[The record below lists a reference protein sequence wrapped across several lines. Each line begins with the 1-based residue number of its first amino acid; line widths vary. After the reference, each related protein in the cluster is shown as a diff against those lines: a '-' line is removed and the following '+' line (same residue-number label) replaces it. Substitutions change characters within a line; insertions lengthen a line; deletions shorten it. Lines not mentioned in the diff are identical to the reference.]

1 MTYQLLQPHKLS
13 WPLSKLR
20 IVSHYVI
27 SLKIHCKVN
36 QIPIFWN
43 TVKNYKKRNMHGLVK
58 IYGYFQSLKLL
69 GFQRPRLSYIYKER
83 IKQLAWPSRKYPVH
97 NLSSILH
104 RLDIDTS
111 RSLILVD
118 MLVSGFKSKLNC
130 SITKFQK
137 FFIVHNAIMQTS
149 TSNLVSIHNPPIQK
163 PKPL

>member
-1 MTYQLLQPHKLS
+1 MLIWGTSGTRTNVFWWHNLQLL

-36 QIPIFWN
+36 QMPIFYN

-104 RLDIDTS
+104 RLDRHIQ
-111 RSLILVD
+111 
-118 MLVSGFKSKLNC
+118 
-130 SITKFQK
+130 ITNTGWYASFR
-137 FFIVHNAIMQTS
+137 
-149 TSNLVSIHNPPIQK
+149 IQIQVELQYYEV
-163 PKPL
+163 PTIFHCA